1 MTKNALLEK
10 GPKNSG
16 MGRPPPPSFGQCPKE
31 NVFFHWCLPLWDKAV
46 THTGILPTFW
56 NVTWL
61 CWDQMNLSRHTM
73 VTSRLDLNW
82 LKLSTVWVDRRPFQL
97 DPAVPLWFCQQ
108 VSNAWNYKNVHL
120 FEFKFIWPK
129 NMLFKSVIL
138 TMWFGR
144 TSCLRQS
151 GQNYAKICRIF
162 YATQLEGLNN
172 LQPLQIS
179 DWDILGR
186 FLYIWP

>member
-1 MTKNALLEK
+1 MGQNFHTRESLQGPLWDKTVTHWGPSKPLDARYSDIENTYLNKHKSKYCYMNLLL
-10 GPKNSG
+10 G
-16 MGRPPPPSFGQCPKE
+16 
-31 NVFFHWCLPLWDKAV
+31 PLWDKAV
-46 THTGILPTFW
+46 THTGVLPTFW

-108 VSNAWNYKNVHL
+108 VSIAWNYKNVHL

-138 TMWFGR
+138 IMWLAGHLAWDNQDR
-144 TSCLRQS
+144 IMLRFAA
-151 GQNYAKICRIF
+151 YF
-162 YATQLEGLNN
+162 TQHNWR
-172 LQPLQIS
+172 
-179 DWDILGR
+179 D
-186 FLYIWP
+186 

>member
-1 MTKNALLEK
+1 MIGPGSDKNALLEI
-10 GPKNSG
+10 GPKNLG
-16 MGRPPPPSFGQCPKE
+16 LGRPPPPSFGQCPKE

-82 LKLSTVWVDRRPFQL
+82 LKLSTVWVSRRPFQL

-108 VSNAWNYKNVHL
+108 VSVKKMY
-120 FEFKFIWPK
+120 I
-129 NMLFKSVIL
+129 
-138 TMWFGR
+138 
-144 TSCLRQS
+144 CLNS
-151 GQNYAKICRIF
+151 SSFDLKICFLNQSYWPCDLAGHLAWDNQDRIMLRF
-162 YATQLEGLNN
+162 AAYFTQHNWR
-172 LQPLQIS
+172 
-179 DWDILGR
+179 D
-186 FLYIWP
+186 

>member
-1 MTKNALLEK
+1 MHFLKKGQKIRAWVDPSPPHSGNARK
-10 GPKNSG
+10 KT
-16 MGRPPPPSFGQCPKE
+16 F
-31 NVFFHWCLPLWDKAV
+31 FFHWCLPLWDKAV

-138 TMWFGR
+138 IMWLARHFAWDNQDR
-144 TSCLRQS
+144 IMLRFAA
-151 GQNYAKICRIF
+151 YF
-162 YATQLEGLNN
+162 TQHNWR
-172 LQPLQIS
+172 
-179 DWDILGR
+179 D
-186 FLYIWP
+186 